1 MVRRDAGGG
10 VIGGAVRIGHL
21 DDPPVE
27 REGQEA
33 GHRVPAHGERHPG
46 GQPGGA
52 DDRVGQGDQG
62 VQGGPA
68 RVGRQD
74 VEP

>member
-1 MVRRDAGGG
+1 MARVILGVGAG
-10 VIGGAVRIGHL
+10 IAAYKACELLRL
-21 DDPPVE
+21 LK
-27 REGQEA
+27 EA
-33 GHRVPAHGERHPG
+33 GHRVPADGERHPG

-52 DDRVGQGDQG
+52 DDRIGQGDQG